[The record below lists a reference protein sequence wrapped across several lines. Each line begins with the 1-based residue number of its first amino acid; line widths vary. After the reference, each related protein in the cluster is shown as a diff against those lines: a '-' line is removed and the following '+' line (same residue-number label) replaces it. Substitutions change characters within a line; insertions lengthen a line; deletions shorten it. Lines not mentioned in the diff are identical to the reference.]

1 MAGLAVERWHH
12 DLNVLMLEVQTGVLG
27 PLAPPDDKRRSA
39 VYRMYDACRYGR
51 MYINS
56 LVHSFRPQFSSTVH
70 SSAVK
75 AGVLMSDT

>member
-1 MAGLAVERWHH
+1 MPIAGLAVERWHH

-51 MYINS
+51 MYYLRLLEDYQWCELGVN
-56 LVHSFRPQFSSTVH
+56 VFSESY
-70 SSAVK
+70 K
-75 AGVLMSDT
+75 

>member
-39 VYRMYDACRYGR
+39 VYRVCMTRAGTVGCTTSGYSKITNGV
-51 MYINS
+51 NS
-56 LVHSFRPQFSSTVH
+56 V
-70 SSAVK
+70 
-75 AGVLMSDT
+75 